1 MIPRVGGQD
10 SASIVSSG
18 PATLA
23 AMAALRAQPGFA
35 AAMRASAAGLVKL
48 YQGSHLLNWLMDDRG
63 RLLFGYFA
71 LYLHATRDPAEPSS
85 GLNPTRMRMLAC
97 DLGICS
103 PGRALAMLSLMRF
116 GGYLTPDTEVVDRRQ
131 RRLVATEK
139 LIALFR
145 ERWRLHFAAMAP
157 LFPDGAAMVAAID
170 DPAFI
175 RGVIV
180 AMVER
185 FREGFRVTSHA
196 KAMGLFGER
205 NAGILICSYL
215 IASGEADDTVPPS
228 RPVPIS
234 IAALARR
241 FAVSRPHVLKLI
253 RAAEEQGLIARSG
266 DRVIFKPALADA
278 ARDFFATMFLY
289 FAASA
294 REALAAMGQ
303 GGKARQGT
311 ISDC

>member
-1 MIPRVGGQD
+1 MQPVGEQNS
-10 SASIVSSG
+10 SAIVAATVLSEKN
-18 PATLA
+18 PAA
-23 AMAALRAQPGFA
+23 VAALRAQPDFA
-35 AAMRASAAGLVKL
+35 AAMRASAAGLVNL

-71 LYLHATRDPAEPSS
+71 LYLHATRDPADPSS

-131 RRLVATEK
+131 RRLVATDK
-139 LIALFR
+139 LINLLR
-145 ERWRLHFAAMAP
+145 ERWRVHFTAMAP
-157 LFPDGAAMVAAID
+157 LFPDGAAMLAAVD
-170 DPAFI
+170 DSEFT
-175 RGVIV
+175 RGLIV

-185 FREGFRVTSHA
+185 FRAGFRVTTHA
-196 KAMGLFGER
+196 EDMGLFGER

-215 IASGEADDTVPPS
+215 VAAGEADDTVPPT

-241 FAVSRPHVLKLI
+241 FAVSRPHVLKLL
-253 RAAEEQGLIARSG
+253 REAEAQGLIARRG
-266 DRVIFKPALADA
+266 DRVLFKPALTEG
-278 ARDFFATMFLY
+278 ARNFFATMFLY
-289 FAASA
+289 YAGSA
-294 REALAAMGQ
+294 REALAANGQ
-303 GGKARQGT
+303 GRKAG
-311 ISDC
+311 

>member
-1 MIPRVGGQD
+1 MVAAPTSRQD
-10 SASIVSSG
+10 VAPSAAV
-18 PATLA
+18 
-23 AMAALRAQPGFA
+23 AALRNQAGFA

-71 LYLHATRDPAEPSS
+71 LYLHATRDPADPSS

-116 GGYLTPDTEVVDRRQ
+116 GGYLTPDIDVVDRRQ
-131 RRLVATEK
+131 RRLVATDK
-139 LIALFR
+139 LIALLR
-145 ERWRLHFAAMAP
+145 ERWRVHFAAMAP
-157 LFPDGAAMVAAID
+157 LFADGEAMLAAVD
-170 DPAFI
+170 DPQFT
-175 RGVIV
+175 RGLII

-185 FREGFRVTSHA
+185 FREGFRVTTHA
-196 KAMGLFGER
+196 EDMGLFGER

-215 IASGEADDTVPPS
+215 IAAGEADDTVPPT

-241 FAVSRPHVLKLI
+241 FAVSRPHVLKLL
-253 RAAEEQGLIARSG
+253 RDAEAAGLIARSA
-266 DRVIFKPALADA
+266 DRVLFKPALAEG
-278 ARDFFATMFLY
+278 ARNFFATMFLY
-289 FAASA
+289 YAGSA
-294 REALAAMGQ
+294 REAMAAAKPAGRAA
-303 GGKARQGT
+303 G
-311 ISDC
+311 